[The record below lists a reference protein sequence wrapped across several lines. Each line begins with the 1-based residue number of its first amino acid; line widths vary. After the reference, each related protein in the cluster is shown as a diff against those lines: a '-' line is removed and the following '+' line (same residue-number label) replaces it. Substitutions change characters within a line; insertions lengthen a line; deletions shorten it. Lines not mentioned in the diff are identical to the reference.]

1 MQLNTALSDFL
12 RSLRA
17 AGRSATTIDWYEQM
31 IGIYTAWLEETGRN
45 GLDLVAPST
54 VEAFLDNQYRQF
66 KPSTVAARY
75 RALRPFYRW
84 LKKRGYLGDY
94 PNPIDSIPQ
103 PKNGDHQ
110 PNQADIE
117 DVQAL
122 LASID
127 GKDWMSLRDYAIV
140 LTLAHTGLRVSE
152 VAGLRL
158 GDIDFGDRC
167 LTVIGKRNKERIV
180 PFSRALGDA
189 ICRYIDA
196 CPMFEANKKAPRDDD
211 HKALWWKSDG
221 WKGINGPLR
230 KGGVQQMLKRRCAQ
244 AGVKHLNAHSF
255 RHGYAIELLNRG
267 ADISVVA
274 DFLGHESIETTKV
287 YLRFRKKHLRKL
299 HDQIW
304 KE

>member
-1 MQLNTALSDFL
+1 MQLQSALNEFL
-12 RSLRA
+12 TSLRA
-17 AGRSATTIDWYEQM
+17 AGRATKTIEWYEQM
-31 IGIYTAWLEETGRN
+31 IGAYAAWLEESGHN
-45 GLDLVAPST
+45 GLDLVKPATIES
-54 VEAFLDNQYRQF
+54 FLDAQYQQV
-66 KPSTVAARY
+66 KPATVAARY

-84 LKKRGYLGDY
+84 LKRRGHLGDY
-94 PNPIDSIPQ
+94 PSPLDSIPE
-103 PKNGDHQ
+103 PSVGKHQ
-110 PNQADIE
+110 PNQADPE
-117 DVQAL
+117 DIAAL
-122 LASID
+122 LSSID
-127 GKDWMSLRDYAIV
+127 DGDWLGLRDYAII

-152 VAGLRL
+152 VVGLKL
-158 GDIDFGDRC
+158 CDVDFSDRV

-180 PFSRALGDA
+180 PFSRALGEA
-189 ICRYIDA
+189 ICQYINA
-196 CPMFEANKKAPRDDD
+196 CPMFEDNKKRLVND

-230 KGGVQQMLKRRCAQ
+230 KEGVQQMLKRRCAS

-255 RHGYAIELLNRG
+255 RHGYAIEMLERG
-267 ADISVVA
+267 ADISVLA